1 MVPDARRAL
10 EDAEDLVLVTTG
22 RTSGKPHAVTLPFA
36 YADGMVWLR
45 TDERPPAPDAS
56 GVRMRTRRERDPDWL
71 RNLEQEPRCELRV
84 GGVAVPAVYERSTDV
99 VADLRRAVELLRA
112 KYGSGWV
119 EDWYVDRGRVPVK
132 LRVA

>member
-1 MVPDARRAL
+1 MVPDAPRAL
-10 EDAEDLVLVTTG
+10 ADAEELVLVTTG
-22 RTSGKPHAVTLPFA
+22 RTSGRPHAVTLPFA

-45 TDERPPAPDAS
+45 TEERPPAPDAS

-71 RNLEQEPRCELRV
+71 RNLEHEPRCKIRV
-84 GGVAVPAVYERSTDV
+84 GGVTLPAVYERSTDV

>member
-1 MVPDARRAL
+1 MVRDARRAL
-10 EDAEDLVLVTTG
+10 EDAEDLVLVTKG

-84 GGVAVPAVYERSTDV
+84 GGVAVAAVYERSTDV